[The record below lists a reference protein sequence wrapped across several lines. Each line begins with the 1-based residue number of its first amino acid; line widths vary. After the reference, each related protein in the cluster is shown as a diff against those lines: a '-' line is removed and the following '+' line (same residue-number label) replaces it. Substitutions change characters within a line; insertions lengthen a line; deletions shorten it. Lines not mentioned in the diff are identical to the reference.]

1 MYACTLES
9 VVSGLTPLTTG
20 KPVLN
25 CQLQKSTSVETLE
38 NSIIGE
44 YWERAFVEAL
54 VSGNGSSLRVCI
66 RVPVRAECA
75 AYLRRAD
82 ALLPTLIA
90 DMAAVEQIA
99 TQSDQQCSAKR
110 GRLLNVAAPALTER

>member
-1 MYACTLES
+1 M
-9 VVSGLTPLTTG
+9 
-20 KPVLN
+20 
-25 CQLQKSTSVETLE
+25 ETLE

-54 VSGNGSSLRVCI
+54 VPGNGSSLRVCV
-66 RVPVRAECA
+66 RVPVRAECT

-99 TQSDQQCSAKR
+99 TQAVGSD
-110 GRLLNVAAPALTER
+110 APSKVFDIWIEPDGTASYTCGFFDGKMEDQLVDVERSQEGVLRPT